1 MGVTRRSAVL
11 LAALLST
18 NALVSGFGAAA
29 QQPAKGVVTLVV
41 PFSPGGGHDAVA
53 RVLAPRLAEKL
64 GHSVI
69 VENRP
74 GANGM
79 IAADLVANAKPDGS
93 TILLASPAETVIAPS
108 LYKSMKYNPFTDLAP
123 VTLADTTPVV
133 IVANPAT
140 GIRTMADLIA
150 AAKRGP
156 DGLAYGTP
164 GEGSSQH
171 LGGAWLS
178 HLAGIKLVHVPYKG
192 AGPATNDV
200 VAGHIPLA
208 IVGMAPVLPFIKS
221 GKLNAIAVTSPERVS
236 WAADVPTV
244 AETPGM
250 VGYAVSH
257 WVGIMVSAKTPSEIV
272 QRLQAD
278 FAAVLKEPE
287 VRTRLTEIGCDPVG
301 DTTAAFKVFL
311 AAERRRFE
319 EMYKFSGLTPE

>member
-1 MGVTRRSAVL
+1 MNWSRVFAVL
-11 LAALLST
+11 LAA
-18 NALVSGFGAAA
+18 AFGFAGGGASA
-29 QQPAKGVVTLVV
+29 QQPAKGMVTLVV

-53 RVLAPRLAEKL
+53 RILAPRLAERL
-64 GHSVI
+64 GQSVI

-79 IAADLVANAKPDGS
+79 IGADYVVNAKPDGS

-140 GIRTMADLIA
+140 GIRTVADLVA
-150 AAKRGP
+150 AAKKSP

-208 IVGMAPVLPFIKS
+208 IVGMAPVLPFIRS
-221 GKLNAIAVTSPERVS
+221 GKLNAIAVTSPERVA
-236 WAADVPTV
+236 WAKDVPTV

-250 VGYAVSH
+250 AGYAVSH
-257 WVGIMVSAKTPSEIV
+257 WVGIMVPARTPADIV

-278 FAAVLKEPE
+278 FSAVLKEPD
-287 VRTRLTEIGCDPVG
+287 VRARLTEIGCDAVG
-301 DTTAAFKVFL
+301 DTTVAFKDFL
-311 AAERRRFE
+311 VAERRRFE
-319 EMYKFSGLTPE
+319 EMYKFSGLKPE

>member
-1 MGVTRRSAVL
+1 MRMSWLRIFAVL
-11 LAALLST
+11 LSAIAVFVGGGT
-18 NALVSGFGAAA
+18 NA
-29 QQPAKGVVTLVV
+29 QQPAKGAVTLVV
-41 PFSPGGGHDAVA
+41 PFAPGGGHDAVA
-53 RVLAPRLAEKL
+53 RILAPRLAERL
-64 GHSVI
+64 GQSVI

-79 IAADLVANAKPDGS
+79 IGADYVVNAKPDGN

-133 IVANPAT
+133 IVANPTT
-140 GIRTMADLIA
+140 GIRTIAELIA
-150 AAKRGP
+150 ASKRSP

-171 LGGAWLS
+171 LGGAWFS

-221 GKLNAIAVTSPERVS
+221 GKLNAIAVMSPERVT
-236 WAADVPTV
+236 WAKDVPTV
-244 AETPGM
+244 AEMPGM
-250 VGYAVSH
+250 AGYSVSH
-257 WVGIMVSAKTPSEIV
+257 WVGIMVPARTPADIV
-272 QRLQAD
+272 QRLQAA
-278 FAAVLKEPE
+278 FAAVLKEPD
-287 VRTRLTEIGCDPVG
+287 VRTRLTEIGCDAVG
-301 DTTAAFKVFL
+301 DSTAAFKDFL